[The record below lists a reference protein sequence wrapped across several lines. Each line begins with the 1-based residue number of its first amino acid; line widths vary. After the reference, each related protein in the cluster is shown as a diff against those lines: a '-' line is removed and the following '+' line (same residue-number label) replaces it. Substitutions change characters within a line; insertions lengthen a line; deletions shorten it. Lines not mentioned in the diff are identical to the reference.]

1 MVQKKASLMI
11 KPSLIMPWIK
21 LFHRAKRRKDS
32 VPSKPPIRLHN
43 AMHNIHPSENQGLTE
58 RI

>member
-11 KPSLIMPWIK
+11 KPSLIMHWIK

-32 VPSKPPIRLHN
+32 VPRKPPIRLHN
-43 AMHNIHPSENQGLTE
+43 AMHNIHPSENQGLA
-58 RI
+58 